1 MEGIVRRA
9 LAGLD
14 SDGEGFS
21 EVGPCRSFVFA
32 GGFFGGKARLM
43 FVL

>member
-1 MEGIVRRA
+1 MEAMVRRA

-14 SDGEGFS
+14 SDVEGFL
-21 EVGPCRSFVFA
+21 EVGSCRSFVFA
-32 GGFFGGKARLM
+32 GGFFEGKAHSM